1 MLLILIKFDVFDD
14 HKSISTISHQFSQKF
29 EVDQQWCQDPFYG
42 PTKGI
47 IEPLTCPMVDGLS
60 AQYCRKVIQEGES
73 KMPSNFVLM
82 KIR

>member
-1 MLLILIKFDVFDD
+1 MIIKTLLIFHINFHEK
-14 HKSISTISHQFSQKF
+14 IQ
-29 EVDQQWCQDPFYG
+29 VDQQWCQDPFYG

-60 AQYCRKVIQEGES
+60 ARYCRKVIQEGES

-82 KIR
+82 KTR